1 MAWLAGF
8 FDIRLSLTKL
18 GSAWRQI
25 EPQLQQAQSG
35 LSAKSFEQEQSQS
48 RISHDIYIQI

>member
-1 MAWLAGF
+1 MARLAGF
-8 FDIRLSLTKL
+8 FDIRLLLIKF

-35 LSAKSFEQEQSQS
+35 LSAKSFEQKQSQS
-48 RISHDIYIQI
+48 IISHGILIQI

>member
-1 MAWLAGF
+1 MARLAGF
-8 FDIRLSLTKL
+8 FDIRLSLIKL

-35 LSAKSFEQEQSQS
+35 LSAKSFEQKQSQS
-48 RISHDIYIQI
+48 IISHGILIQI